1 MKKKL
6 TLGSIIIL
14 FGCVP
19 PVDESPSADVVLYN
33 NLEDCEPCELL
44 LNFASTNY
52 QNSDWRSAIDNY
64 TQLLTC
70 NCGNLDP
77 ENTYKYMAYSY
88 QQLDKPDSAA
98 YVFDQGLKYTPDD
111 VELLKMAG
119 KNSGKLSK
127 IDNQIY
133 YFDKIL
139 TIEENNPE
147 VLALLS
153 DVYRDQGMFNEQID
167 ILDIILKFDPNN
179 KDAQSDK
186 RAAFKALGKDV
197 SDVDKERWEA
207 EPSNVQYGL
216 DYIQSLKG
224 TGNTEKIIEVC
235 NELLVYEKYN
245 KDVLRS
251 LGDSY
256 LNLYKEDD
264 ALNVYINIAKI
275 DPMDYKVALEIS
287 EILISKEKYQDALEW
302 AEKAISISG
311 SKGEAYYQRAEVYF
325 SVAESCS
332 GDPIQFWDKI
342 VYEISW
348 KDCQI
353 AVNKGYRQAKSRCDF
368 LEENYITTSAD
379 WFMRPEGEKEV
390 KPQRDCYSWIDKTV
404 ERRK

>member
-6 TLGSIIIL
+6 TIGNIIIL

-19 PVDESPSADVVLYN
+19 PADEFPSADVMVYE
-33 NLEDCEPCELL
+33 NLADCEPCELL

-64 TQLLTC
+64 TQLLKC

-119 KNSGKLSK
+119 ENAGKLSK
-127 IDNQIY
+127 TDNQIY

-139 TIEENNPE
+139 TIEENSPE

-153 DVYRDQGMFNEQID
+153 DVYRDQGLFNEQID

-179 KDAQSDK
+179 KDAQSNK

-245 KDVLRS
+245 KDILHS
-251 LGDSY
+251 LGDAY
-256 LNLYKEDD
+256 LNLNKEDD

-275 DPMDYKVALEIS
+275 DPMNYKVALEIS
-287 EILISKEKYQDALEW
+287 EILTGKEQYQDALEW
-302 AEKAISISG
+302 AEKAIDISG
-311 SKGEAYYQRAEVYF
+311 SKGKAYYQRAEVFF

-348 KDCQI
+348 KDYQT
-353 AVNKGYRQAKSRCDF
+353 AVNKGYQQAKARRDF
-368 LEENYITTSAD
+368 LKENYITTSAD
-379 WFMRPEGEKEV
+379 WFMRPEGEIEV
-390 KPQRDCYSWIDKTV
+390 RPQGDCYVWIDKIV
-404 ERRK
+404 QRRK

>member
-6 TLGSIIIL
+6 TIGSIIIL

-19 PVDESPSADVVLYN
+19 PADEYPSADVVIYE

-52 QNSDWRSAIDNY
+52 QNSDWRSAINNY
-64 TQLLTC
+64 TQLLKC

-88 QQLDKPDSAA
+88 QQLAKLDSAA
-98 YVFDQGLKYTPDD
+98 YVLDQGLKYTPDD

-119 KNSGKLSK
+119 ENAGKLSK
-127 IDNQIY
+127 TDNQIY

-167 ILDIILKFDPNN
+167 ILDIILKFDPQN

-224 TGNTEKIIEVC
+224 TGNTEKVIEVC

-245 KDVLRS
+245 KYILHS
-251 LGDSY
+251 LGDAY

-275 DPMDYKVALEIS
+275 DPMNYKIALDIS

-311 SKGEAYYQRAEVYF
+311 SKGETYYQRAEVYF

-348 KDCQI
+348 KDYQT
-353 AVNKGYRQAKSRCDF
+353 AVNKGYKQAKARRDF
-368 LEENYITTSAD
+368 LKENYITTSSD
-379 WFMRPEGEKEV
+379 WFMRPEGEIEV
-390 KPQRDCYSWIDKTV
+390 RPQGDCYAWIDKTV
-404 ERRK
+404 QRRK

>member
-6 TLGSIIIL
+6 TIGSIIIL

-19 PVDESPSADVVLYN
+19 PADESPSADVVVYK

-64 TQLLTC
+64 TQLLKC

-119 KNSGKLSK
+119 ENAGKLSK
-127 IDNQIY
+127 TDNQIY

-251 LGDSY
+251 LGDAY

-275 DPMDYKVALEIS
+275 DPMNYKVALDIS
-287 EILISKEKYQDALEW
+287 EILTSKEQYQDALEW

-311 SKGEAYYQRAEVYF
+311 SKGETYYQRAEVYF

-348 KDCQI
+348 KDYQT
-353 AVNKGYRQAKSRCDF
+353 AVNKGYKQAKARRDF
-368 LEENYITTSAD
+368 LKENYITTSAD
-379 WFMRPEGEKEV
+379 WFMRPEGEIEV
-390 KPQRDCYSWIDKTV
+390 RPQGDCYAWIDKTV
-404 ERRK
+404 QRRK

>member
-6 TLGSIIIL
+6 TIVSIIIL

-19 PVDESPSADVVLYN
+19 PADESPSADMVVYE

-64 TQLLTC
+64 TQLLKC

-88 QQLDKPDSAA
+88 QQLDRPDSAA

-111 VELLKMAG
+111 IELLKMAG
-119 KNSGKLSK
+119 ENAGKLSK
-127 IDNQIY
+127 TDNQIY

-167 ILDIILKFDPNN
+167 ILDIILKFDSNN

-224 TGNTEKIIEVC
+224 IGNTEKIIEVC

-251 LGDSY
+251 LGDAY

-275 DPMDYKVALEIS
+275 DPMNYKVALDIS
-287 EILISKEKYQDALEW
+287 EILTSKEQYQDALEW

-311 SKGEAYYQRAEVYF
+311 SKGETYYQRAEVYF

-348 KDCQI
+348 KDYQT
-353 AVNKGYRQAKSRCDF
+353 AVNKGYKQAKARRDF
-368 LEENYITTSAD
+368 LKENYITTSSD
-379 WFMRPEGEKEV
+379 WFMRPEGEIEV
-390 KPQRDCYSWIDKTV
+390 RPQGDCYAWIDKTV
-404 ERRK
+404 QRRK

>member
-6 TLGSIIIL
+6 IIGSIIIL

-19 PVDESPSADVVLYN
+19 PADESPSADVVVYD

-64 TQLLTC
+64 TQLLKC

-119 KNSGKLSK
+119 ENAGKLRNT
-127 IDNQIY
+127 DNQIY

-153 DVYRDQGMFNEQID
+153 DVYQDQGMFNEQID

-186 RAAFKALGKDV
+186 RATFKALGKDV

-224 TGNTEKIIEVC
+224 TGNIEKIIEVC

-245 KDVLRS
+245 KDVLLS

-275 DPMDYKVALEIS
+275 DPMNYKVALEIS
-287 EILISKEKYQDALEW
+287 EILTSKEQYQDALEW

-311 SKGEAYYQRAEVYF
+311 SKGETYYQRAEVYF

-348 KDCQI
+348 KDYQT
-353 AVNKGYRQAKSRCDF
+353 AVNKGYQQAKARRDF
-368 LEENYITTSAD
+368 LKENYITTSAD
-379 WFMRPEGEKEV
+379 WFMRPEGEIEV
-390 KPQRDCYSWIDKTV
+390 RPQGDCYAWIDKIV
-404 ERRK
+404 QRRK

>member
-1 MKKKL
+1 MKL
-6 TLGSIIIL
+6 TIGSIIIL

-19 PVDESPSADVVLYN
+19 PADESPSADVMVYE
-33 NLEDCEPCELL
+33 NLADCEPCELL

-64 TQLLTC
+64 TQLLKC

-88 QQLDKPDSAA
+88 QQLDKPDSAS
-98 YVFDQGLKYTPDD
+98 YVFAQGLKYTPDD

-119 KNSGKLSK
+119 KNAGKLSK
-127 IDNQIY
+127 TDNQIY

-186 RAAFKALGKDV
+186 RVAFKALGKDV

-245 KDVLRS
+245 KDILHS
-251 LGDSY
+251 LGDAY

-275 DPMDYKVALEIS
+275 DPMNYKIALDIS
-287 EILISKEKYQDALEW
+287 EILTSKEKYQNALQW

-311 SKGEAYYQRAEVYF
+311 SKGKTYYQRAEVYF
-325 SVAESCS
+325 SIAESCG

-348 KDCQI
+348 KDYQT
-353 AVNKGYRQAKSRCDF
+353 AVNKGYKQAKARRDF
-368 LEENYITTSAD
+368 LKENYITTSSD
-379 WFMRPEGEKEV
+379 WFMRPEGEIEV
-390 KPQRDCYSWIDKTV
+390 RPQGDCYAWIDKTV
-404 ERRK
+404 QRRK

>member
-1 MKKKL
+1 LKKKL
-6 TLGSIIIL
+6 TIGSIIIL

-19 PVDESPSADVVLYN
+19 PADESPSADVVIYE

-119 KNSGKLSK
+119 ENAGKLSK
-127 IDNQIY
+127 TDNQIY

-167 ILDIILKFDPNN
+167 ILDIILKFDSNN

-224 TGNTEKIIEVC
+224 IGNTEKIIEVC

-251 LGDSY
+251 LGDAY
-256 LNLYKEDD
+256 LNLYREDD
-264 ALNVYINIAKI
+264 ALNVFINIAKI
-275 DPMDYKVALEIS
+275 DPMNYKVALDIS
-287 EILISKEKYQDALEW
+287 EILTSKEKYQDALEW

-311 SKGEAYYQRAEVYF
+311 SKGETYYQRAEVYF

-332 GDPIQFWDKI
+332 GDPLQFWDKI

-348 KDCQI
+348 KDYQT
-353 AVNKGYRQAKSRCDF
+353 AVNKGFKQAKARRDF
-368 LEENYITTSAD
+368 LKENYITTSAD
-379 WFMRPEGEKEV
+379 WFMRPEGEIEV
-390 KPQRDCYSWIDKTV
+390 RPQGDCYAWIDKTV
-404 ERRK
+404 QRRK

>member
-6 TLGSIIIL
+6 TIGSIIIL

-19 PVDESPSADVVLYN
+19 PAVESPSADVVVYD

-64 TQLLTC
+64 TQLLKC

-119 KNSGKLSK
+119 ENAGKLSK

-139 TIEENNPE
+139 TIEENSPE

-153 DVYRDQGMFNEQID
+153 DVYRDQGLFNEQID

-186 RAAFKALGKDV
+186 RVAFKALGKDV

-216 DYIQSLKG
+216 DYIQSLTG
-224 TGNTEKIIEVC
+224 AGNTEKIIEVC

-245 KDVLRS
+245 KDILHS
-251 LGDSY
+251 LGDAY

-275 DPMDYKVALEIS
+275 DPMNYKIALDIS
-287 EILISKEKYQDALEW
+287 EILTGKEQYQDALEW
-302 AEKAISISG
+302 AEKAIGISG
-311 SKGEAYYQRAEVYF
+311 SKGETYYQRAEVYF

-348 KDCQI
+348 KDYQT
-353 AVNKGYRQAKSRCDF
+353 AVNKGYKQAKARRDF
-368 LEENYITTSAD
+368 LKDNYITTSAD
-379 WFMRPEGEKEV
+379 WFMRPEGEIEV
-390 KPQRDCYSWIDKTV
+390 RPQGDCYAWIDKIV
-404 ERRK
+404 QRRK

>member
-6 TLGSIIIL
+6 TIGSIIIL

-19 PVDESPSADVVLYN
+19 PADESPSADVVVYE

-64 TQLLTC
+64 TQLLKC

-119 KNSGKLSK
+119 ENAGKLSK
-127 IDNQIY
+127 TDNQIY

-251 LGDSY
+251 LGDAY

-275 DPMDYKVALEIS
+275 DPMNYKVALDIS
-287 EILISKEKYQDALEW
+287 EILTSKEQYQDALEW

-311 SKGEAYYQRAEVYF
+311 SKGETYYQRAEVYF

-348 KDCQI
+348 KDYQT
-353 AVNKGYRQAKSRCDF
+353 AVNKGYKQAKARRDF
-368 LEENYITTSAD
+368 LKENYITTSAD
-379 WFMRPEGEKEV
+379 WFMRPEGEIEV
-390 KPQRDCYSWIDKTV
+390 KPQGDCYAWIDKTV
-404 ERRK
+404 QRRK

>member
-1 MKKKL
+1 M
-6 TLGSIIIL
+6 
-14 FGCVP
+14 
-19 PVDESPSADVVLYN
+19 
-33 NLEDCEPCELL
+33 
-44 LNFASTNY
+44 
-52 QNSDWRSAIDNY
+52 
-64 TQLLTC
+64 
-70 NCGNLDP
+70 
-77 ENTYKYMAYSY
+77 
-88 QQLDKPDSAA
+88 
-98 YVFDQGLKYTPDD
+98 
-111 VELLKMAG
+111 KMAG
-119 KNSGKLSK
+119 ENAGKLSK
-127 IDNQIY
+127 TDKQIY

-167 ILDIILKFDPNN
+167 ILDIILKFDSNN

-207 EPSNVQYGL
+207 EPSNAQYGL

-224 TGNTEKIIEVC
+224 RDNTEKVIEVC

-251 LGDSY
+251 LGDAY

-275 DPMDYKVALEIS
+275 DPMNYKVALDIS
-287 EILISKEKYQDALEW
+287 EILTSKEQYQDALEW
-302 AEKAISISG
+302 AEKAISSGG
-311 SKGEAYYQRAEVYF
+311 SKGETYYQRAEVYF

-348 KDCQI
+348 KDYQT
-353 AVNKGYRQAKSRCDF
+353 AVNKGYKQAKARRDF
-368 LEENYITTSAD
+368 LKENYITTSAD
-379 WFMRPEGEKEV
+379 WFMRPEGEIEV
-390 KPQRDCYSWIDKTV
+390 RPQGDCYAWIDKTV
-404 ERRK
+404 QRRK

>member
-6 TLGSIIIL
+6 TIVSIIIL

-19 PVDESPSADVVLYN
+19 PTDESPSADMVVYE

-64 TQLLTC
+64 TQLLKC

-88 QQLDKPDSAA
+88 QQLDNPDSAA

-111 VELLKMAG
+111 IELLKMAG
-119 KNSGKLSK
+119 ENAGKLGK
-127 IDNQIY
+127 TDNQIY

-153 DVYRDQGMFNEQID
+153 DVYQDQGMFNEQID

-179 KDAQSDK
+179 KFAQSDK

-207 EPSNVQYGL
+207 EPANVQYGL

-275 DPMDYKVALEIS
+275 DPMNYKVALDIS
-287 EILISKEKYQDALEW
+287 EILTSKEKFQNALEW

-348 KDCQI
+348 KDYQT
-353 AVNKGYRQAKSRCDF
+353 AVNKGYKQAKARRDF
-368 LEENYITTSAD
+368 LKDNYITTSAD
-379 WFMRPEGEKEV
+379 WFMRPEGEIEV
-390 KPQRDCYSWIDKTV
+390 KPQGDCYAWIDKIV
-404 ERRK
+404 QRKK

>member
-6 TLGSIIIL
+6 TIGSIIIL
-14 FGCVP
+14 FSCVP
-19 PVDESPSADVVLYN
+19 PADESPSADMVVYE

-64 TQLLTC
+64 TQLLKC

-111 VELLKMAG
+111 VELLRMAG
-119 KNSGKLSK
+119 ENAGKLSK

-139 TIEENNPE
+139 TIEENSPE

-153 DVYRDQGMFNEQID
+153 DVYRDQGLFNEQID

-245 KDVLRS
+245 KDILHS
-251 LGDSY
+251 LGDAY

-275 DPMDYKVALEIS
+275 DPMNYKVALEIS
-287 EILISKEKYQDALEW
+287 EILSGKEQYQDALEW
-302 AEKAISISG
+302 AEKAIGISG
-311 SKGEAYYQRAEVYF
+311 SKGETYYQRAEVYF

-348 KDCQI
+348 KDYQT
-353 AVNKGYRQAKSRCDF
+353 AVNKGYKQAKARRDF
-368 LEENYITTSAD
+368 LKENYITTSAD
-379 WFMRPEGEKEV
+379 WFMRPEGEIEV
-390 KPQRDCYSWIDKTV
+390 RPQGDCYAWIDKTV
-404 ERRK
+404 QRRK